1 MRALLLGP
9 LLGSVL
15 VFGLAACSPTTSS
28 LTLQP
33 GERFILGGP
42 GDGAFRIELA
52 NEGAVAVDV
61 AEQRLGGDVVAL
73 GVLEPGASLEASFAA
88 GAAAVLSNPSASAA
102 RVRAEIR
109 GGGDLSMVATEA
121 D

>member
-1 MRALLLGP
+1 MRALLIGFALAI
-9 LLGSVL
+9 
-15 VFGLAACSPTTSS
+15 GLAACSPTVSS

-42 GDGAFRIELA
+42 GDGSFHIDLA

-61 AEQRLGGDVVAL
+61 AEQRPDGEVVTLGL
-73 GVLEPGASLEASFAA
+73 LEPGASLRASFAA

-109 GGGDLSMVATEA
+109 GGGELSMVATDA